1 MKGMCKYLKPILLA
15 GFMLAGM
22 VLSAQ
27 EAKLVRAQ
35 ALYNEKKPDLAKL
48 CIDSVVTHPE
58 TMKRFEAWTI
68 RGFVYYEL
76 YKRNDKTKLESSL
89 RDTIISSVKRSGQL
103 KPDAD
108 YKAQNDKML
117 ATLAAHYHTI
127 GKVYL
132 FDQSNYD
139 MSQKAYAKFRETSK
153 LVDST
158 VNLKDRDLEYYLA
171 AGSHFSQKFNEDKS
185 NTKAFDIAKVSLM
198 KALELNPPDTSANM
212 NMGVMYL
219 NQATNL
225 IEKIDA
231 GEASI
236 NDLDVIQEN
245 AVKLAKQAEQFFL
258 KVFNQ
263 NNKNKKAVLALYYVY
278 RVLLLEDKIK
288 LFEQKCKELKIEVTD
303 ASNNQKK

>member
-15 GFMLAGM
+15 GFLLVGM

-35 ALYNEKKPDLAKL
+35 SLYNEKKPDEAKL

-58 TMKRFEAWTI
+58 TMKRFEAFTI

-76 YKRNDKTKLESSL
+76 YKRNDKSKLESSL
-89 RDTIISSVKRSGQL
+89 RDTIISSVRRSNLL

-108 YKAQNDKML
+108 YKSQNDKML
-117 ATLAAHYHTI
+117 STLAAQYHTI
-127 GKVYL
+127 GKNYL
-132 FDQSNYD
+132 FNESNYES
-139 MSQKAYAKFRETSK
+139 SQKAYNKYRETTK
-153 LVDST
+153 LIDSAY
-158 VNLKDRDLEYYLA
+158 NFKERDLEYYLA
-171 AGSHFSQKFNEDKS
+171 AGSHFSDKFNQDKA
-185 NTKAFDIAKVSLM
+185 NTKAFDIAKVCLM
-198 KALELNPPDTSANM
+198 KALEINPGDTSANM

-236 NDLDVIQEN
+236 NDLDIIQEN

-258 KVFNQ
+258 KVYNQ
-263 NNKNKKAVLALYYVY
+263 NNRNRKAVLALYYVY
-278 RVLLLEDKIK
+278 RVLLDDAKMK
-288 LFEQKCKELKIEVTD
+288 LFETKCKELKIEVMD
-303 ASNNQKK
+303 NNQKK

>member
-15 GFMLAGM
+15 GFMLVGM

-35 ALYNEKKPDLAKL
+35 SLYNEKKPDLAQL

-58 TMKRFEAWTI
+58 TMKRFEAFTI

-76 YKRNDKTKLESSL
+76 YKRNDKSKLESSL
-89 RDTIISSVKRSGQL
+89 RDTIISSVRRSNQL

-108 YKAQNDKML
+108 YKSQNDKML
-117 ATLAAHYHTI
+117 STLAAQYHTI
-127 GKVYL
+127 GKNFL
-132 FDQSNYD
+132 FNESNYES
-139 MSQKAYAKFRETSK
+139 SQKAYNKYRETTKLIDSSYNFRE
-153 LVDST
+153 
-158 VNLKDRDLEYYLA
+158 RDLEYYLA
-171 AGSHFSQKFNEDKS
+171 AGSHFSDKFNQDKS
-185 NTKAFDIAKVSLM
+185 NTKAFDIAKVCLM
-198 KALELNPPDTSANM
+198 KALEINPGDTSANM

-236 NDLDVIQEN
+236 NDLDIIQEN

-258 KVFNQ
+258 KVYNQ
-263 NNKNKKAVLALYYVY
+263 NNRNKKAVLALYYVY
-278 RVLLLEDKIK
+278 RVLLDDAKIK
-288 LFEQKCKELKIEVTD
+288 LFEAKCKELKIEVMD
-303 ASNNQKK
+303 NNQKK

>member
-15 GFMLAGM
+15 GFMLVGM

-35 ALYNEKKPDLAKL
+35 SLYNEKKPDLAQL
-48 CIDSVVTHPE
+48 CIDSVITHPE
-58 TMKRFEAWTI
+58 TMKRFEAFTI

-76 YKRNDKTKLESSL
+76 YKRNDKSKLESSL
-89 RDTIISSVKRSGQL
+89 RDTIISSVRRSNQL

-108 YKAQNDKML
+108 YKSQNDKML
-117 ATLAAHYHTI
+117 STLAAQYHSI
-127 GKVYL
+127 GKNFL
-132 FDQSNYD
+132 FNESNYES
-139 MSQKAYAKFRETSK
+139 SQKAYNKYRETTRLIDTAYNFRE
-153 LVDST
+153 
-158 VNLKDRDLEYYLA
+158 RDLEYYLA
-171 AGSHFSQKFNEDKS
+171 AGSHFSDKFNQDKS
-185 NTKAFDIAKVSLM
+185 NTKAFDIAKVCLM
-198 KALELNPPDTSANM
+198 KALEINPGDTSANM

-236 NDLDVIQEN
+236 NDLDIIQEN

-258 KVFNQ
+258 KVYNQ
-263 NNKNKKAVLALYYVY
+263 NNRNKKAVLALYYVY
-278 RVLLLEDKIK
+278 RVLLDDAKIK
-288 LFEQKCKELKIEVTD
+288 LFEAKCKELKIEVMD
-303 ASNNQKK
+303 NSQKK